1 MFPAYKTFKSPWSI
15 LSLRLV
21 VSTRFTLLRNFL
33 NKTSQAS
40 LLDTL
45 HHLNSQFDN
54 EADANL
60 DEHFHHLRKLKF
72 YENKA
77 KEMNERI
84 SSVQTNLQTS
94 ADYES
99 MLEILKKLN
108 YISRTN
114 NILRLKGQVAAI
126 FGSGK
131 ELLLTELIY
140 QNLIDHLTPSEIAA
154 LISAIIFQGKR
165 FDDQVNDEEKKKE
178 ITPALHQAK
187 QQLSR
192 SSKFKW
198 LTSDEKKGSIYY
210 LF

>member
-1 MFPAYKTFKSPWSI
+1 
-15 LSLRLV
+15 
-21 VSTRFTLLRNFL
+21 
-33 NKTSQAS
+33 
-40 LLDTL
+40 
-45 HHLNSQFDN
+45 
-54 EADANL
+54 
-60 DEHFHHLRKLKF
+60 
-72 YENKA
+72 
-77 KEMNERI
+77 MNERI

-198 LTSDEKKGSIYY
+198 LTSDERKGSIYY